1 MNRSILIVICD
12 FLLVSLLVFSTPD
25 MSKVN
30 SENTAESAPV
40 TPAAIQQVDSKQDLG
55 NVMRLALDEERK
67 NRDLLLQELKSTR
80 DSVAQKEALVNERDQ
95 QVKSFQ
101 QALQSREQ
109 EAKQLQDQQAKLQ
122 QQFTAAQSNIQN
134 LNSQLQSNAV
144 EKVLSKEAMAAL
156 QAEANK
162 QMQDA
167 AALQAQLAMLQKS
180 NQMVLTEKQQLA
192 SQLTA
197 AEVEKRAAV
206 QQVAFMQDQVKAE
219 REEKAKLVDNVK
231 TLANKSTE
239 LANEI
244 RDNRPLAPNTIYN
257 QFISNRVTAAFYA
270 FKPGLLIDSN
280 RRRETDTVLVT
291 NGTNTYALCHV
302 QDTPLVFTGAPTDWQ
317 SLTGTF
323 LHNTAIAPIRSL
335 SFSLTDPR
343 IVLMPVKDGDARALG
358 CKIYKISSD
367 PFKFQDAVVV
377 GTRADY
383 YGECKFQM
391 DTSMPDY
398 VKMDHSSLRGL
409 FGKFNPSRGDL
420 VFSKNGDLLGVMANN
435 TYCTMLKD
443 FSPITTLEFS
453 ENMKDQRVGDT
464 LARLYGLVL
473 SMPLKLQ

>member
-30 SENTAESAPV
+30 SENSEQSAPV
-40 TPAAIQQVDSKQDLG
+40 TPATTQVDSKQDLG
-55 NVMRLALDEERK
+55 IVMRQALDEERK
-67 NRDLLLQELKSTR
+67 NRDLLVQELKSTR
-80 DSVAQKEALVNERDQ
+80 DTVAQKEALVNERDQ

-101 QALQSREQ
+101 QSLQTREQ
-109 EAKQLQDQQAKLQ
+109 EAKQLQDQQTKLR
-122 QQFTAAQSNIQN
+122 QQFATAQSNIQT
-134 LNSQLQSNAV
+134 LNSKLQSNTV
-144 EKVLSKEAMAAL
+144 ENLLSKEALAAM
-156 QAEANK
+156 QADANK
-162 QMQDA
+162 QIQDA
-167 AALQAQLAMLQKS
+167 AALQAQLAQLQKS

-192 SQLTA
+192 NQLQV
-197 AEVEKRAAV
+197 AEAEKRSAT

-219 REEKAKLVDNVK
+219 REEKAKLADNVK
-231 TLANKSTE
+231 VLANKSVE
-239 LANEI
+239 LAHEI

-257 QFISNRVTAAFYA
+257 QFVSNRVTAAFYA
-270 FKPGLLIDSN
+270 FKPGFIVDAN

-302 QDTPLVFTGAPTDWQ
+302 QDTPLVFRADATDWQ

-323 LHNTAIAPIRSL
+323 LHNGAVAPISSL
-335 SFSLTDPR
+335 SFSLEDPR
-343 IVLMPVKDGDARALG
+343 IVLIPVRDAEARQLG
-358 CKIYKISSD
+358 CKIYHLSSD

-377 GTRADY
+377 GTRDNY

-391 DTSMPDY
+391 DLSMPDY
-398 VKMDHSSLRGL
+398 VKMDHSSLKGL

-420 VFSKNGDLLGVMANN
+420 VFSKNGELLGVMANN
-435 TYCTMLKD
+435 TYCTMLKS

-453 ENMKDQRVGDT
+453 ENMKSQRVGDT

-473 SMPLKLQ
+473 NMPLKLQ